1 MLEKLQDAYS
11 DLITTVDPAERDKK
25 LLEAYRIHIDEGP
38 ITIGTV
44 GEHPS
49 PVIVANNFHNVP
61 ETGLVASWDLGFP
74 GTADPEQFFFR

>member
-1 MLEKLQDAYS
+1 MQPNTLW
-11 DLITTVDPAERDKK
+11 IR
-25 LLEAYRIHIDEGP
+25 LLF
-38 ITIGTV
+38 TIGTV

-49 PVIVANNFHNVP
+49 PVIVKDNFHNVP